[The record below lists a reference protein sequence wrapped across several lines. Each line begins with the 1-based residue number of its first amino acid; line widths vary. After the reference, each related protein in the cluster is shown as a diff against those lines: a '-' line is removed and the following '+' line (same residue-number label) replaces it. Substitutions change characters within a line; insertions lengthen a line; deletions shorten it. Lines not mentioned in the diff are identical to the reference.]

1 LPEAG
6 QPINSNKKRYE
17 VLPTIAKAAVATS
30 IAMGIVGCGQTS
42 AIQATDKSKSHF
54 AGAAFKG
61 ETVVLSEP
69 TKGNEQFRLFQQG
82 ATGYV
87 SLQSVRDDV
96 ELRAV
101 QFCERKGQSMNA
113 LQETT
118 STPPHILGN
127 FPRAELVFE
136 CIAKAAPAGSPQAED
151 VKFTKLGNL
160 KKLLDSG
167 ALTQAEFEQEKKKVL
182 SQP

>member
-1 LPEAG
+1 M
-6 QPINSNKKRYE
+6 
-17 VLPTIAKAAVATS
+17 LPTKARALIAISTAVGLA
-30 IAMGIVGCGQTS
+30 GCAQTS
-42 AIQATDKSKSHF
+42 AIQTTDKSTSHF

-69 TKGNEQFRLFQQG
+69 KQDDEQFRLFQQG

-101 QFCERKGQSMNA
+101 QFCERKGRSMIA

-136 CIAKAAPAGSPQAED
+136 CIVKAPPVGSPQAED

>member
-1 LPEAG
+1 MAR
-6 QPINSNKKRYE
+6 KRFA
-17 VLPTIAKAAVATS
+17 VLPKISIVVIAISMAIVLVA
-30 IAMGIVGCGQTS
+30 CGQTS
-42 AIQATDKSKSHF
+42 AIQATDKSQSRF
-54 AGAAFKG
+54 ANAVFKG
-61 ETVVLSEP
+61 ETVVLSQP
-69 TKGNEQFRLFQQG
+69 TEGKEQFRLFQQG
-82 ATGYV
+82 ATGYI

-136 CIAKAAPAGSPQAED
+136 CVAKTAPAGGPQAED

-167 ALTQAEFEQEKKKVL
+167 ALTQAEFEREKKKVL

>member
-1 LPEAG
+1 M
-6 QPINSNKKRYE
+6 
-17 VLPTIAKAAVATS
+17 LPTLAKVAVATS
-30 IAMGIVGCGQTS
+30 IAIATAGCGQTS

-54 AGAAFKG
+54 TDAAFKG
-61 ETVVLSEP
+61 ETVVLSQP

-136 CIAKAAPAGSPQAED
+136 CVAKAALVGTPQAED
-151 VKFTKLGNL
+151 VKFTKVSNL

>member
-1 LPEAG
+1 M
-6 QPINSNKKRYE
+6 
-17 VLPTIAKAAVATS
+17 LPTLAKAVIAISTAVAL
-30 IAMGIVGCGQTS
+30 AGCGQTS
-42 AIQATDKSKSHF
+42 AIQTTDKSTSHF

-61 ETVVLSEP
+61 ESVVLSQP
-69 TKGNEQFRLFQQG
+69 TQGNEQFRLFQQG

-101 QFCERKGQSMNA
+101 QFCERKGRSMVA

-136 CIAKAAPAGSPQAED
+136 CIAKAASVGSLQEGD
-151 VKFTKLGNL
+151 TKFTKLSNL

>member
-1 LPEAG
+1 M
-6 QPINSNKKRYE
+6 
-17 VLPTIAKAAVATS
+17 LPTIARAV
-30 IAMGIVGCGQTS
+30 IAISTLVALAGCGQTS
-42 AIQATDKSKSHF
+42 AIQTTDKSRSHF

-61 ETVVLSEP
+61 ETVVLSQS
-69 TKGNEQFRLFQQG
+69 TQGNEQFRLFQQG

-136 CIAKAAPAGSPQAED
+136 CIGKAAPVGSSQVED

>member
-1 LPEAG
+1 M
-6 QPINSNKKRYE
+6 
-17 VLPTIAKAAVATS
+17 LPTIARVAAATFVA
-30 IAMGIVGCGQTS
+30 IVVAACGQTS
-42 AIQATDKSKSHF
+42 AIQATNKSRSHF
-54 AGAAFKG
+54 ADAAFKG
-61 ETVVLSEP
+61 ETVQLSQP
-69 TKGNEQFRLFQQG
+69 IKGNEQFRLFQQG

-101 QFCERKGQSMNA
+101 QFCDRKGQSMNA

-136 CIAKAAPAGSPQAED
+136 CTAKTATAATPQAQD
-151 VKFTKLGNL
+151 VKFTKLSNL

-167 ALTQAEFEQEKKKVL
+167 ALTQAEFDQEKNKVL
-182 SQP
+182 NQP